1 MRTVYIFLL
10 SVVVFASCD
19 EPIDLDV
26 NQVEPKIVIEGSVTD
41 KPGYQMVKVSRSVGF
56 YTDGTTP
63 KITNASV
70 TVSDDL
76 GETVTFT
83 HNPGNHPDSA
93 GIYLPP
99 ASFVGKIGRTY
110 TLRVTA
116 DGQDFEATDK
126 LLPVISMDSLK
137 YQVSESQEED
147 PNEEGKIYEL
157 LMYAREPQN
166 EKNFYLFKFYRN
178 DSLTFFNETDIYY
191 SDDELLSENIN
202 GATSPV
208 YYGKDD
214 VAVVEVYSMSRT
226 GYVYY
231 NDLFSILN
239 GDSGGMF
246 GPVPA
251 QPRTNINNGAIGFF
265 QVSAIDISTVKIE

>member
-1 MRTVYIFLL
+1 MRSLFIFFLGIVIL
-10 SVVVFASCD
+10 TSCD
-19 EPIDLDV
+19 EGIVLDV
-26 NQVEPKIVIEGSVTD
+26 NQVEPKIIIEGLVTD

-70 TVSDDL
+70 SVKDDL
-76 GETVTFT
+76 GEVVTFT
-83 HNPGNHPDSA
+83 HNPRNHPDSA
-93 GIYLPP
+93 GIYLPVTP
-99 ASFVGKIGRTY
+99 FVGKIGRTY
-110 TLRVTA
+110 TLNVNA
-116 DGQDFEATDK
+116 DGKNFEASDA
-126 LLPVISMDSLK
+126 LLSVISMDSLK
-137 YQVSESQEED
+137 YRVNEFEEED
-147 PNEEGKIYEL
+147 PKDEGKIFEL
-157 LMYAREPQN
+157 LMYAREPQDV
-166 EKNFYLFKFYRN
+166 KNFYLFKFFRN
-178 DSLTFFNETDIYY
+178 DSLTYYNETDIYY
-191 SDDELLSENIN
+191 SDDELLAENIN

-214 VAVVEVYSMSRT
+214 RAAVEVYSLSRV

-251 QPRTNINNGAIGFF
+251 SPRTNLSNGAIGFF
-265 QVSAIDISTVKIE
+265 QVSAIDISSIKIE

>member
-1 MRTVYIFLL
+1 MRSLYIFLL
-10 SVVVFASCD
+10 SAIVFTACD
-19 EPIDLDV
+19 EPIVLDV
-26 NQVEPKIVIEGSVTD
+26 KQVEPKIVIEGIVTD

-56 YTDGTTP
+56 YTDGRTP
-63 KITNASV
+63 KITNATV
-70 TVSDDL
+70 TVTDDL
-76 GETVTFT
+76 GEIVTFT
-83 HNPGNHPDSA
+83 HNPRNHADSS

-110 TLRVTA
+110 TLRVNA
-116 DGQDFEATDK
+116 DGQDFEASDK

-137 YQVSESQEED
+137 YRVNDFQEED

-166 EKNFYLFKFYRN
+166 EKNFYMFKFYRN
-178 DSLTFFNETDIYY
+178 DSLTFFNETDIYF

-202 GATSPV
+202 GVTSPV
-208 YYGKDD
+208 YFGVDD
-214 VAVVEVYSMSRT
+214 VAVVEVYSMSRV

-251 QPRTNINNGAIGFF
+251 QPRTNLNNGAIGFF
-265 QVSAIDISTVKIE
+265 QVSAIDISSVTIE

>member
-1 MRTVYIFLL
+1 MRSLYISIL
-10 SVVVFASCD
+10 SLVVLASCD
-19 EPIDLDV
+19 EPYVLDV
-26 NQVEPKIVIEGSVTD
+26 DQVQPKIIIEGLVTD
-41 KPGYQMVKVSRSVGF
+41 KSGYQMVKVSRSVGF

-63 KITNASV
+63 KITNAVV
-70 TVSDDL
+70 TVEDDL
-76 GETVTFT
+76 GSVITFT

-93 GIYLPP
+93 GIYLPTT
-99 ASFVGKIGRTY
+99 AFVGKHGRTY
-110 TLRVTA
+110 TLHVNA
-116 DGQDFEATDK
+116 DGQNFEASDK

-137 YQVSESQEED
+137 YRVNEFQEED
-147 PNEEGKIYEL
+147 PNEDGKIYEL

-178 DSLTFFNETDIYY
+178 DSLTFFNETDIYF

-214 VAVVEVYSMSRT
+214 TALVEVYSMSRV
-226 GYVYY
+226 GYIYY

-246 GPVPA
+246 GPIPA
-251 QPRTNINNGAIGFF
+251 SPRTNLSNGAIGFF
-265 QVSAIDISTVKIE
+265 QVSAINISTIKIE